1 MGRLTRRVDIRAMGG
16 VNNMAFALLIIA
28 VVSGIMAA
36 EAGMREAEEA
46 SRLEHLKAMRRHNG

>member
-1 MGRLTRRVDIRAMGG
+1 
-16 VNNMAFALLIIA
+16 MAFALLIIA